1 MRENMKSGS
10 ISTEKQT
17 NRNRVYQLVYQRG
30 SISKPEIAVRLGISL
45 PTAIQ
50 NVKTLQ
56 QEGLLQE
63 GVVLESTGGR
73 KAMSITYVKN
83 ARFAIGTDIT
93 RNHIS
98 VVLVNLAG
106 EIIESTRI
114 EKPYENT
121 PAYYLEMVQLIKQL
135 VVVSGVREDVILG
148 AGFSIPGILTRDGQ
162 MLIYSHVLQV
172 SALQCS
178 TISRGLPYPAELS
191 NDANAAGIAETWQ
204 RKSQENAIYLSLSD
218 YVGGAIFLNNQLYLG
233 ENQRGGEF
241 GHVTLVRD
249 GLPCYCGRKGCV
261 DAYCSAQ
268 VLSRHTGGD
277 LGAFFEKLKAG
288 DKSLQIVWEQYL
300 SYFTTAIN
308 NLVVPFDCKVILGG
322 YLGEYLEPYIDEI
335 RRSVAG
341 VTTFLGN
348 EDYITPCIYKK
359 EASAVGAAL
368 LYVRPFIKQ
377 L

>member
-1 MRENMKSGS
+1 MGKL
-10 ISTEKQT
+10 ISAEKQT
-17 NRNRVYQLVYQRG
+17 NRNRVYQLVYQQG
-30 SISKPEIAVRLGISL
+30 SISKREIAARLGISL

-50 NVKTLQ
+50 NVKILQ

-63 GVVLESTGGR
+63 GMMLESTGGR
-73 KAMSITYVKN
+73 KAMAVTFIKN
-83 ARFAIGTDIT
+83 AKFAIGTDIE

-98 VVLVNLAG
+98 IVLINLAG
-106 EIIESTRI
+106 EIIESIRI
-114 EKPYENT
+114 EKNYENT

-135 VVVSGVREDVILG
+135 IVVSGVQEDAILG

-178 TISRGLPYPAELS
+178 AISRGLSYPTELS

-218 YVGGAIFLNNQLYLG
+218 YVGGSVFLNNQIYLG

-241 GHVTLVRD
+241 GHMTLVRD

-277 LGAFFEKLKAG
+277 LDVFFEGLKAG
-288 DKSLQIVWEQYL
+288 DKSLQVVWDQYL
-300 SYFTTAIN
+300 SYLTTAIN

-322 YLGEYLEPYIDEI
+322 YLGKYLEPYIDKI
-335 RRSVAG
+335 RRSVAE
-341 VTTFLGN
+341 VTTFWGN
-348 EDYITPCIYKK
+348 EDYISPCMYKR

-368 LYVRPFIKQ
+368 LFVRPFIKQ